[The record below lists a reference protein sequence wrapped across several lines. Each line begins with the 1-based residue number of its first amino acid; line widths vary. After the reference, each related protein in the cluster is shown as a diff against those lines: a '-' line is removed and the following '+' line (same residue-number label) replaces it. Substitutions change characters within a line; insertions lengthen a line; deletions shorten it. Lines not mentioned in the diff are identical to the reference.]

1 MHKEAA
7 MKKRKS
13 LIISGAG
20 LTGAVLAVVIGLLC
34 TALFSGGRQKPIE
47 NAAQIYT
54 DAIAKVQSSEN
65 LAYTVTQT
73 KEQVIGNETFHL
85 ESQQQITFTQLHT
98 ADFQGSVNETLK
110 AGAHAV
116 SLCETFAN
124 GMGYFTVENTRF
136 TSALSK
142 AAYLARHIPAVAA
155 TPSLYGNITGY
166 EQNGSYV
173 ILLEQGSAPESW
185 INTDSMDFASSGAT
199 VTISRTGQLEKT
211 VYSATY
217 TEDGANVFLSVT
229 VALKPWEDT
238 IISPPGGP
246 FTPIDDPDIPKMLEI
261 ACGYLLEAQSITS
274 QYQDRI
280 HSQAFGDLRNQTIT
294 LNAVRADTWSSLTET
309 QITLDNT
316 GNIGAG
322 STLTKEELY
331 KDGILKT
338 IVDGVEQPNTQPDT
352 ESIQTHCQDILVGT
366 IILPQYIQAATIVE
380 DIDSYRIE
388 FTANEVFGAL
398 LGDEACATLY
408 QNTQILR
415 EHAEDYTANT
425 TCYLTIQK
433 KTGLP
438 VNSGFQY
445 VGIYTMEGLPYRMEF
460 SADQQYN
467 LLNDTAHQ
475 TLEAGA

>member
-1 MHKEAA
+1 MN
-7 MKKRKS
+7 KRKS
-13 LIISGAG
+13 LIISVFG
-20 LTGAVLAVVIGLLC
+20 LTGAVLAVLLWMLC
-34 TALFSGGRQKPIE
+34 AALLSDVRQTPIE
-47 NAAQIYT
+47 NAAQIYA
-54 DAIAKVQSSEN
+54 DAIEKVQLSPN
-65 LAYTVTQT
+65 LSYTITET
-73 KEQVIGNETFHL
+73 KEQVVGNETFHL
-85 ESQQQITFTQLHT
+85 ESQKQVTFTQLQT
-98 ADFQGSVNETLK
+98 VDFQASVTEAMK
-110 AGAHAV
+110 AGSYTV
-116 SLCETFAN
+116 SLSETFAD
-124 GMGYFTVENTRF
+124 GTGYFTVENTCF
-136 TSALSK
+136 TSELSK
-142 AAYLARHIPAVAA
+142 ADYLARHIPAVAA
-155 TPSLYGNITGY
+155 TPSLYGKITGHK
-166 EQNGSYV
+166 ENGSTV

-185 INTDSMDFASSGAT
+185 INTDGTDFISSGAT
-199 VTISRTGQLEKT
+199 VTISQNGQLEKT

-217 TEDGANVFLSVT
+217 KEDGATVFLSVT
-229 VALKPWEDT
+229 VALKPLENT
-238 IISPPGGP
+238 VISLPEGP
-246 FTPIDDPDIPKMLEI
+246 FIPIDDPNIPRMLEI
-261 ACGYLLEAQSITS
+261 ACGYLLETQSITS

-280 HSQAFGDLRNQTIT
+280 HSQAFGDLRTQTIT
-294 LNAVRADTWSSLTET
+294 LNALSTDTWSSQTKI
-309 QITLDNT
+309 QVTLDNT
-316 GNIGAG
+316 GKIGAG
-322 STLTKEELY
+322 STLIKEELY

-338 IVDGVEQPNTQPDT
+338 IVDGVEQPNTQPDM
-352 ESIQTHCQDILVGT
+352 ESIKTHIQDILVGT